1 MMLNEGPK
9 TPTPPGFAQSAVQSG
24 SYEMA
29 AAQAALAQSRSP
41 QVRRFA
47 EQMLADHTRIDKALR
62 DAAVA
67 SGLVPP
73 QPHVG
78 GDQMRFLASLQS
90 LRGIDFDREYARQQV
105 LAHTSALTEMRSYAA
120 KGSDPNLCQAATSAV
135 PIIEHHLQMA
145 RQMSDALGEA

>member
-9 TPTPPGFAQSAVQSG
+9 NPTPQEFAQSAAQSDG
-24 SYEMA
+24 YELA
-29 AAQAALAQSRSP
+29 AAQTALAQSRSL

-47 EQMLADHTRIDKALR
+47 EQMLADHARTGQAVR
-62 DAAVA
+62 DGAQA

-90 LRGIDFDREYARQQV
+90 LRGTEFDREYARQQV
-105 LAHTSALTEMRSYAA
+105 LAHTSALVIMQSYAA
-120 KGSDPNLCQAATSAV
+120 KGSDLNLRQMAAFAV
-135 PIIEHHLQMA
+135 PIIDHHLQMA
-145 RQMSDALGEA
+145 RQLKEVLGEA